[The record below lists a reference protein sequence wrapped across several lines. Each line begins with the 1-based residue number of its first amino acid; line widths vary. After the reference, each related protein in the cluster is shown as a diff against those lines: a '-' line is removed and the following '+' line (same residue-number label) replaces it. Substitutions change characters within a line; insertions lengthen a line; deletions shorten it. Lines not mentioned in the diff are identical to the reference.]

1 MLIAVMKLGTDKKK
15 RFIAGIDFEK
25 NSREIR
31 YLDKAPFT

>member
-1 MLIAVMKLGTDKKK
+1 MLIAVMKLGTDKQK
-15 RFIAGIDFEK
+15 RFIGIDLEK